1 MLRNYYV
8 MRLKSKWLAFT
19 INIRPKFAKSVKF
32 TLVTGLGA
40 GTQSDPSVPGVGRA
54 TRHSSSFDSYA
65 N

>member
-1 MLRNYYV
+1 

-40 GTQSDPSVPGVGRA
+40 GTQSDPSVPGVG
-54 TRHSSSFDSYA
+54 TPVVSTVTPTEIIELCSP
-65 N
+65 